1 MKKPIYIQIKDKIR
15 EEIQEKNSNESI
27 ESERDLAARLNASR
41 MTVRKAID
49 ELVEEG
55 FLYREQ
61 NKGTFVS
68 DKSLWKKNT
77 TLSDEEEE
85 ELEYRLINFDVKHSV
100 KDDVL
105 ERLKLNEYDSFN
117 IIRAVRV
124 VLKDKRPQSVEEFY
138 IIRSF
143 IEEKNI
149 NRFDKLL
156 DLGSYLKENIMTQ
169 RFNAIIVPV
178 KYASTLNLELDQPII
193 EIEGV
198 IRTKDGRPFI
208 YYKSFNNPKEKI
220 IEITI

>member
-1 MKKPIYIQIKDKIR
+1 MKRPIYIQIKEKLK
-15 EEIQEKNSNESI
+15 EEIQSKNSNQSI
-27 ESERDLAARLNASR
+27 ESERDLASRLDASR

-77 TLSDEEEE
+77 TFSDGENE
-85 ELEYRLINFDVKHSV
+85 ELEYRLINFDVKYSI

-105 ERLKLNEYDSFN
+105 ERLNLKDYDSFN
-117 IIRAVRV
+117 IIRAIRV
-124 VLKDKRPQSVEEFY
+124 VLKNKRPQNIEEFY

-143 IEEKNI
+143 IDEKNI

-156 DLGSYLKENIMTQ
+156 DLNSYLKENSMTQ
-169 RFNAIIVPV
+169 RFTPTTVPV
-178 KYASTLNLELDQPII
+178 KYASTLNVDLNIPII
-193 EIEGV
+193 VIEGV
-198 IRTKDGRPFI
+198 IRTKEGRPFI

-220 IEITI
+220 IEITL

>member
-1 MKKPIYIQIKDKIR
+1 MKTPIYIQIKENIR
-15 EEIQEKNSNESI
+15 EEIQNKNSNESI
-27 ESERDLAARLNASR
+27 ESERDLAARLDASR

-55 FLYREQ
+55 YLYRKQ

-77 TLSDEEEE
+77 TLSDEQAE
-85 ELEYRLINFDVKHSV
+85 ELEYRLINFDIKHSV
-100 KDDVL
+100 KDEVL

-117 IIRAVRV
+117 IIRAIRV
-124 VLKDKRPQSVEEFY
+124 VLKDKKPQSIEEFY

-143 IEEKNI
+143 IDEKNI
-149 NRFDKLL
+149 NKFDKLL
-156 DLGSYLKENIMTQ
+156 DLSFYLKENIMTQ
-169 RFNAIIVPV
+169 RFIPMMVPV
-178 KYASTLNLELDQPII
+178 KYASTLDLSLDVPII
-193 EIEGV
+193 GIQGV
-198 IRTKDGRPFI
+198 IRTKNGIPFI